1 MGKGCSSRLSP
12 HSPTNDPL
20 MALSARLQGSTQPAS
35 EGLQRIKELLQ
46 SFRLIVEF
54 QGCKIILAISLI
66 TVMLINLELGQ
77 IIHNIL
83 VIRGWSD

>member
-1 MGKGCSSRLSP
+1 
-12 HSPTNDPL
+12 

-35 EGLQRIKELLQ
+35 EGFQRIKELLQ

-66 TVMLINLELGQ
+66 TVMLNNLELGQ
-77 IIHNIL
+77 IIHNIS
-83 VIRGWSD
+83 VIRGWPV

>member
-1 MGKGCSSRLSP
+1 MGKECSSRLSP

-20 MALSARLQGSTQPAS
+20 TALSTRLQRFMYPV
-35 EGLQRIKELLQ
+35 EGWVGIKQLLQ

-66 TVMLINLELGQ
+66 TVMLINLELGR

-83 VIRGWSD
+83 VIRGWPV